1 MRIGKTI
8 FYQDV
13 THHQKC
19 EIGADPMSKQHKAR
33 ESDTWLAK
41 MILYDTKF
49 QLGRMVIVVVFT
61 PQNLYK
67 TEPGEVC
74 LNRNA
79 HYPVP

>member
-1 MRIGKTI
+1 MNKYAKSRVKVLAPKHSTENVRIPMRIGKTI

-41 MILYDTKF
+41 MILYDT
-49 QLGRMVIVVVFT
+49 
-61 PQNLYK
+61 
-67 TEPGEVC
+67 
-74 LNRNA
+74 
-79 HYPVP
+79 